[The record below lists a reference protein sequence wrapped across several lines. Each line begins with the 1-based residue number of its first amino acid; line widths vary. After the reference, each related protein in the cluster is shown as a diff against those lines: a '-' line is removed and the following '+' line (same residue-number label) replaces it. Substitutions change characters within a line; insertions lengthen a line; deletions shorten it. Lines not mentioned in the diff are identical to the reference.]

1 MEQYLFHFWIVVW
14 NTRHNFCLTN
24 YVCDLALA
32 FEWAVRF
39 LYAVTA
45 FCLCLYL
52 TQHRLFMCV
61 DYWLLHIFIFIWG
74 STHAKV
80 SFSKVAMEICW
91 YHSCVRTL
99 VNLVHFCSTSF
110 FERKIW
116 GDCFC
121 VINSRLW
128 FTNKAHITNNFVFHC
143 WIWKH
148 WGCYNNWSH
157 GPIFLD
163 TTVLCCL
170 RFFNS
175 KLTENCDGILNP

>member
-32 FEWAVRF
+32 FECAVRF

-99 VNLVHFCSTSF
+99 VNLEHFCSTSF
-110 FERKIW
+110 LRERSGATASVSLIQ
-116 GDCFC
+116 DYDSPIRHILLIILCFTVGYESIAV
-121 VINSRLW
+121 VI
-128 FTNKAHITNNFVFHC
+128 
-143 WIWKH
+143 
-148 WGCYNNWSH
+148 
-157 GPIFLD
+157 
-163 TTVLCCL
+163 TTEVMAL
-170 RFFNS
+170 FF
-175 KLTENCDGILNP
+175 